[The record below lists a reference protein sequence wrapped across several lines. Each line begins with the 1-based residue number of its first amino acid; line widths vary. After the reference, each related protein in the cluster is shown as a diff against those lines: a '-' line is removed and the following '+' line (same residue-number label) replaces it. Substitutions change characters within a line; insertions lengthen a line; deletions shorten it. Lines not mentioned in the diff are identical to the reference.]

1 VIEWTT
7 VSSLATAG
15 GTLVLAVATFSAVRS
30 ANRSARIAERS
41 FEIGLRPI
49 LAPSRLE
56 DPPQKVMFRDR
67 HWVVLQGARA
77 VVEVVDGVVYLA
89 MLVRNVGS
97 GMAIIE
103 SWEPFPGQRSSKDEW
118 GDIEDFREQ
127 TRALWIAPG
136 DVAFWQG
143 ALRDEADP
151 LQKTVAAAV
160 AEGAVTVDLLYLDH
174 EGGQRTVSRFSLI
187 RREDGESGG
196 GGDGDSV
203 GGSDGSGGSGGS
215 DGSGGSGGSG
225 GSDGAGG
232 AGGAGGADAD
242 DRHGREWWVSL
253 TWHRTLNAP

>member
-1 VIEWTT
+1 VIDWTT

-30 ANRSARIAERS
+30 ANRSARIAERA

-67 HWVVLQGARA
+67 HWVVLEGGRA
-77 VVEVVDGVVYLA
+77 VVEVLDGVVYLA

-103 SWEPFPGQRSSKDEW
+103 AWEPFPGQKTSRDDW
-118 GDIEDFREQ
+118 GTIDDFRPQ

-143 ALRDEADP
+143 ALRDEGDSLQRAVSSAVVAD
-151 LQKTVAAAV
+151 
-160 AEGAVTVDLLYLDH
+160 GALTVDLLYLDH
-174 EGGQRTVSRFSLI
+174 EGGQRTVTRFSII
-187 RREDGESGG
+187 RREVGGHVGGRSGSGEVGEGPSEGGEGSGASGESGE
-196 GGDGDSV
+196 S
-203 GGSDGSGGSGGS
+203 GSQ
-215 DGSGGSGGSG
+215 
-225 GSDGAGG
+225 
-232 AGGAGGADAD
+232 
-242 DRHGREWWVSL
+242 WWVSL
-253 TWHRTLNAP
+253 SWHRTLDDT